1 MLSFFVS
8 CCCCKIEIIKKPRG
22 GICMRKP
29 RHGNVW
35 ETRSASPKP
44 MAALPPRQPSGRKT
58 HTRDIPKQQP
68 SLARAL
74 SFIFFFFLSFFLFP
88 LPFSHLGFFFFLFF
102 WGKYIWRVLF
112 LFFFFLPCYL
122 ITLPHFSM
130 NLHIFNQNWIF
141 FFFVIVLLL
150 FVRGENGGGG
160 GGAGFGFSGR
170 CETKAGAVLPFHMAK
185 MFLMRP
191 LSPLMAS
198 ATSP

>member
-74 SFIFFFFLSFFLFP
+74 SFIFFSFFLSFCFP
-88 LPFSHLGFFFFLFF
+88 FHFPIWVSSFFFSFGENIFDGFFFFSFF
-102 WGKYIWRVLF
+102 FYHVILSPSLILAWICIFSIRIG
-112 LFFFFLPCYL
+112 FFFFCNCVVVVRSRGKWRRWRRCGFWLL
-122 ITLPHFSM
+122 GALWNESRSRFAVSHGQ
-130 NLHIFNQNWIF
+130 NVFNEAIKP
-141 FFFVIVLLL
+141 V
-150 FVRGENGGGG
+150 NGV
-160 GGAGFGFSGR
+160 
-170 CETKAGAVLPFHMAK
+170 CN
-185 MFLMRP
+185 
-191 LSPLMAS
+191 
-198 ATSP
+198 

>member
-141 FFFVIVLLL
+141 FFFCNCVVVVRSRGKWRRWRRCGFWLLGAL
-150 FVRGENGGGG
+150 WNESRSRFAVSHGQNVFNEAIKPVNGV
-160 GGAGFGFSGR
+160 
-170 CETKAGAVLPFHMAK
+170 CN
-185 MFLMRP
+185 
-191 LSPLMAS
+191 
-198 ATSP
+198 